1 MTEVKTLLNYKGA
14 LNYKV
19 LNHLLSNLNELSEK
33 GSLDNYFYKKIQI
46 IMIELIENNY
56 QYLKNSKLAKDTNL
70 FDSEFKLIQTD
81 EGFKIFSSNPIRVCD
96 AGFLKSHIDQINK
109 SDPNKLRTIYKQ
121 ILTDGIYSS
130 KRTAGIGLMRIAK
143 VAKNKIHYTFK
154 QIDNN
159 LLNYSIEIEISSR

>member
-1 MTEVKTLLNYKGA
+1 
-14 LNYKV
+14 
-19 LNHLLSNLNELSEK
+19 
-33 GSLDNYFYKKIQI
+33 
-46 IMIELIENNY
+46 MIELIENNY
-56 QYLKNSKLAKDTNL
+56 QYLKNSKITKEKKLIE
-70 FDSEFKLIQTD
+70 SEFCLVQVN
-81 EGFKIFSSNPIRVCD
+81 EGFKIFSSNPIKVSD

-109 SDPNKLRTIYKQ
+109 SDSNKLRTIYKQ

-159 LLNYSIEIEISSR
+159 LLNYSIEIEINSR